1 MTKTKFLALIAS
13 VVLVLTMATA
23 AFAQGISP
31 PNKFGGM
38 VMIGDDVAADGTM
51 IVAMIGE
58 DKVADAMVMDGNYV
72 LQIEQGDESR
82 EGMMVTF
89 MVGDMD
95 ADETVTWMAF
105 PGAGEARPPRNDG
118 HGAGAHRHAHG
129 AGPQRPERL
138 PRATRATPALTA
150 RTAPT
155 VATAS
160 TGAPGPKAMTEPTG
174 PTEPM
179 AATAQTATTALTA
192 LTVTTAPTVP
202 TAPTG
207 PTEPRA
213 RPEPQAGSVPQAH
226 RAQPE
231 PLAPAAA
238 ESWP

>member
-13 VVLVLTMATA
+13 VVLVLTMVTA

-38 VMIGDDVAADGTM
+38 VMIGEDVAADGTM

-105 PGAGEARPPRNDG
+105 QAPMKQDLHVMMAME
-118 HGAGAHRHAHG
+118 
-129 AGPQRPERL
+129 PE
-138 PRATRATPALTA
+138 PTA
-150 RTAPT
+150 MP
-155 VATAS
+155 VME
-160 TGAPGPKAMTEPTG
+160 PGPRG
-174 PTEPM
+174 PKRLQGRP
-179 AATAQTATTALTA
+179 
-192 LTVTTAPTVP
+192 
-202 TAPTG
+202 G
-207 PTEPRA
+207 RPR
-213 RPEPQAGSVPQAH
+213 R
-226 RAQPE
+226 
-231 PLAPAAA
+231 
-238 ESWP
+238 